1 MSEVVKEVAVEEPR
15 QCTKKEM
22 LGHAVGV
29 LGHDSMYTLW
39 SSWTTPFLTDILQLP
54 ALFLAFLF
62 GGARIFDAFTDI
74 SMGVIADRTRSKW
87 GRFRPWLLRSG
98 PLMAICVA
106 LSFFKPDIGVTGL
119 CIFAGFMYI
128 VTGSIVFTSVDIPFW
143 SLPAAMTSNTKERGE
158 IVGFTTTASNAIA
171 GIVGLA
177 MPIILMSLGEF
188 KWTSYFY
195 VAIGVAIFG
204 AIMYLTSFKM
214 VREHVVPDDNEKFS
228 LRLALKNIF
237 QNKPLLLV
245 QISNIFALL
254 AMVLKGYLN
263 YYYCVYNWG
272 NMAYMT
278 VLGLI
283 NLIGMVIGALL
294 FTFAAS
300 RIGKKNC
307 MFIAA
312 ILMALSSTVLYFS
325 GWTNVIVLFATAAVS
340 TTSVGAIIVCVN
352 AMMMDTIEYGEWRT
366 GQRNE
371 AMITSTRC
379 FVTKC
384 VMAVAGIVVASVI
397 GLTGFVP
404 QEAVQAASVLN
415 SFHFVYTLGSAG
427 VVILAIVP
435 MLFYT
440 LTEKR
445 HAEIMVELAARKAA
459 KNGGNDQ

>member
-1 MSEVVKEVAVEEPR
+1 MSEAVKEVAVEEEPR

-22 LGHAVGV
+22 LAHAIGV

-39 SSWTTPFLTDILQLP
+39 STWTTPFLTDILKLP

-87 GRFRPWLLRSG
+87 GRFRPWIIRSG
-98 PLMAICVA
+98 PLMAICLA

-119 CIFAGFMYI
+119 CIFAGIMYI
-128 VTGSIVFTSVDIPFW
+128 VTGSLVFTSVDIPFW
-143 SLPAAMTSNTKERGE
+143 SLPAAMTSNTKERSE
-158 IVGFTTTASNAIA
+158 IVGFTTTASNTIT
-171 GIVGLA
+171 GIIGVA
-177 MPIILMSLGEF
+177 MPMALVLLGEF
-188 KWTSYFY
+188 DWRVYFGLAAV
-195 VAIGVAIFG
+195 VAVFG
-204 AIMYLTSFKM
+204 ATMYIICFKN
-214 VREHVVPDDNEKFS
+214 VREHVIPDDSEKFS

-245 QISNIFALL
+245 QISNLFALL
-254 AMVLKGYLN
+254 GMMLKGYLN
-263 YYYCVYNWG
+263 YYYCMYNWG
-272 NMAYMT
+272 NLGYMT
-278 VLGLI
+278 VLSFI
-283 NLIGMVIGALL
+283 NLIGMVVGALL
-294 FTFAAS
+294 FTFLSS

-312 ILMALSSTVLYFS
+312 GLMTLSSVVLYFS
-325 GWTNVIVLFATAAVS
+325 GWTNVVVLFATAAVS
-340 TTSVGAIIVCVN
+340 TVCVGAVMVCVN
-352 AMMMDTIEYGEWRT
+352 AMMMDTIEYGEWKT

-384 VMAVAGIVVASVI
+384 VMAVAGIVVAAVI

-404 QEAVQAASVLN
+404 QEAVQTTSVLN
-415 SFHFVYTLGSAG
+415 SFHFVYTLLSAS
-427 VVILAIVP
+427 VIILAVVP
-435 MLFYT
+435 MFFYK

-445 HAEIMVELAARKAA
+445 HAEIMVELKARKAA
-459 KNGGNDQ
+459 KDGQ